1 MRCKNCNYRLWNLV
15 SRQCPEC
22 GTEFLPHE
30 FEFVLNSVQFC
41 CPYCQKAYYGTGDKG
56 HLEPIEFD
64 CVSCKRP
71 IHMDQ
76 MVILPTEG
84 VEEDQT
90 KIGHMPWLERSEIG
104 TVRAWFRSVGM
115 AMTRPGRLIEMVP
128 VDGSTGKA
136 WWFAIVTQTLLVV
149 TSFGVGSLFMLAVM
163 SSVGSFGGGPPRGTL
178 FFFGFAPMAGALLV
192 LWLSAIALG
201 GLVTH
206 GLLRLTGK
214 TSAGIGRTYQ
224 AIGFSSG
231 ANAISLIPCLG
242 QYFGWIWWL
251 VSAVVMVKV
260 GQKVHGGR
268 AALAV
273 LTLPGLAI
281 LTMIVFMF
289 STMSTMRV
297 RSGGFTSSMHAG
309 AETQLVLDAL
319 LNSTTQNSGRWP
331 GHAIELVNDG
341 SLSSYD
347 LATTASSTTTQ
358 GVPLGAGTLEQF
370 DVLRAG
376 RKGAAVQAAVNAL
389 PPGIIAHR
397 LGDFVF
403 TYHGM
408 DLSKVDGQCWVVV
421 MTPDPDSNRQS
432 ARWQLIVAGRADG
445 TTMRIQRPR
454 WSTRLTEQNVLRMQN
469 GLPRLP
475 DLTKLT
481 HSQPAVAE
489 P

>member
-1 MRCKNCNYRLWNLV
+1 MRCKTCDYRLWNLV

-41 CPYCQKAYYGTGDKG
+41 CPYCQKAYYGTSPKG

-64 CVSCKRP
+64 CVSCHRR

-76 MVILPTEG
+76 MVVLPTEG

-90 KIGHMPWLERSEIG
+90 KIGQMPWLERKQIG

-128 VDGSTGKA
+128 INGSTGQA
-136 WWFAIVTQTLLVV
+136 WWFAIITQTLLVV
-149 TSFGVGSLFMLAVM
+149 TTLGLGSVFMFAAM
-163 SSVGSFGGGPPRGTL
+163 SSMGSFGGGPPRGT
-178 FFFGFAPMAGALLV
+178 FFFYSFAPMAGAVWV
-192 LWLSAIALG
+192 LWLSTIAVG

-214 TSAGIGRTYQ
+214 TSSGIGRTYQ

-231 ANAISLIPCLG
+231 ANVISLIPCFW
-242 QYFGWIWWL
+242 YFGWIWWL
-251 VSAVVMVKV
+251 VSAVIMVKF

-273 LTLPGLAI
+273 LAVPALAVVALFGAEI
-281 LTMIVFMF
+281 WLISTF
-289 STMSTMRV
+289 SSR
-297 RSGGFTSSMHAG
+297 GGAFNVSMNAG
-309 AETQLVLDAL
+309 GETQLVLDGL

-331 GHAIELVNDG
+331 AHAIELVNDG

-347 LATTASSTTTQ
+347 LVTGISATTTQ
-358 GVPLGAGTLEQF
+358 GVPVGAGTLEQF
-370 DVLRAG
+370 DTLRAS
-376 RKGAAVQAAVNAL
+376 RKGAAVQAAMNAL
-389 PPGIIAHR
+389 PPRTVAHR

-408 DLSKVDGQCWVVV
+408 DQDTVDGRCWVVV
-421 MTPDPDSNRQS
+421 MTPDPGWNRQS
-432 ARWQLIVAGRADG
+432 AMRPVIVAGLADG
-445 TTMRIQRPR
+445 SIVRIQRSR
-454 WSTRLTEQNVLRMQN
+454 WQTRLNEQNALRVKN
-469 GLPRLP
+469 GLPQLP

-481 HSQPAVAE
+481 HRQPAVGG

>member
-1 MRCKNCNYRLWNLV
+1 MRCKNCDYRLWNLV

-41 CPYCQKAYYGTGDKG
+41 CPYCQQAYYGTGAKG
-56 HLEPIEFD
+56 HLEPVKFD
-64 CVSCKRP
+64 CVSCHRP

-76 MVILPTEG
+76 MVVLPTEG

-90 KIGHMPWLERSEIG
+90 NVGHMPWLERQQIG
-104 TVRAWFRSVGM
+104 TVRAWFRSIGM

-136 WWFAIVTQTLLVV
+136 WWFAIITQTLLVV
-149 TSFGVGSLFMLAVM
+149 TISVVGSVFMFAVM
-163 SSVGSFGGGPPRGTL
+163 SSVGSFRGGPPRGT
-178 FFFGFAPMAGALLV
+178 FFFYSVAPIAGAVWV
-192 LWLSAIALG
+192 LWLSAIGVG

-214 TSAGIGRTYQ
+214 TSSGIGRTYQ

-231 ANAISLIPCLG
+231 ANVISLIPCLG
-242 QYFGWIWWL
+242 PFLGWIWWL
-251 VSAVVMVKV
+251 VSAIVMVKV

-273 LTLPGLAI
+273 LAVPVLAVVGLFGAEI
-281 LTMIVFMF
+281 WLISTF
-289 STMSTMRV
+289 SSRGGTFNMSMNV
-297 RSGGFTSSMHAG
+297 GG
-309 AETQLVLDAL
+309 ETQLVLDGL

-347 LATTASSTTTQ
+347 LVTTPSSTTTQ
-358 GVPLGAGTLEQF
+358 GVPVGAGTLEQF
-370 DVLRAG
+370 DVLRQG
-376 RKGAAVQAAVNAL
+376 RKEVVVQAAVNAL
-389 PPGIIAHR
+389 PPGTVAHR

-408 DLSKVDGQCWVVV
+408 DLAKVDGQCWVVV
-421 MTPDPDSNRQS
+421 MTPDPGSNRQS
-432 ARWQLIVAGRADG
+432 ARRQPIVAGRVDG
-445 TTMRIQRPR
+445 TTLRIQRPL
-454 WSTRLTEQNVLRMQN
+454 WPM
-469 GLPRLP
+469 
-475 DLTKLT
+475 
-481 HSQPAVAE
+481 
-489 P
+489 

>member
-1 MRCKNCNYRLWNLV
+1 MRCKTCDYRLWNLV

-64 CVSCKRP
+64 CVSCHRR

-76 MVILPTEG
+76 MVVLPTEG

-90 KIGHMPWLERSEIG
+90 NVGHMPWLERQQIG
-104 TVRAWFRSVGM
+104 GVRAWLRSVGM
-115 AMTRPGRLIEMVP
+115 AMTRPGRLIKMVP
-128 VDGSTGKA
+128 TDGSTGQA
-136 WWFAIVTQTLLVV
+136 CWFAIVTLLVMAL
-149 TSFGVGSLFMLAVM
+149 GVAALIGGLALVMGVAGAGRGPPPFRLGLGFARSLAMVCGFLAAVM
-163 SSVGSFGGGPPRGTL
+163 V
-178 FFFGFAPMAGALLV
+178 V
-192 LWLSAIALG
+192 W

-214 TSAGIGRTYQ
+214 TACGMGRTFQ
-224 AIGFSSG
+224 AIGFSAG
-231 ANAISLIPCLG
+231 AGVAWAVPCLG
-242 QYFGWIWWL
+242 TYFGWVWPI
-251 VSAVVMVKV
+251 VSAVIMVKV

-273 LTLPGLAI
+273 LTFPGLAI
-281 LTMIVFMF
+281 VAMIGLPAWKV
-289 STMSTMRV
+289 STTWNRT
-297 RSGGFTSSMHAG
+297 GGFTSLMNAG
-309 AETQLVLDAL
+309 GETQLVLDGL

-331 GHAIELVNDG
+331 GHAIELVNDEY
-341 SLSSYD
+341 LSSYD
-347 LATTASSTTTQ
+347 LVTGATFTRTQ
-358 GVPLGAGTLEQF
+358 GVPVGSGTLEQF
-370 DVLRAG
+370 DALRAG
-376 RKGAAVQAAVNAL
+376 RKGAVVQTAVNAL
-389 PPGIIAHR
+389 PPGTIAHR

-408 DLSKVDGQCWVVV
+408 DLATVGGQCWVVV
-421 MTPDPDSNRQS
+421 MTPDPGSTRQS
-432 ARWQLIVAGRADG
+432 ARRQPIVAGRADG
-445 TTMRIQRPR
+445 TTVRIQRSR
-454 WSTRLTEQNVLRMQN
+454 WSTRLNEQNALRVQN
-469 GLPRLP
+469 GLPQLP

-481 HSQPAVAE
+481 HRQPAVGG